1 MLYDMLNSPNNQK
14 RNSPKTSPFLNKVR
28 DILRLKHLSRRTGTS
43 YVYYMIDLIR
53 FHGKRH
59 PKDMGVEEIRAYLSH
74 LATEGNVVA
83 STQNAAVG
91 TAGSRGQQ
99 AVSRVRLADA
109 HLAVKREGQP
119 GTAR

>member
-1 MLYDMLNSPNNQK
+1 MLNSPNNQK

-83 STQNAAVG
+83 STQN
-91 TAGSRGQQ
+91 
-99 AVSRVRLADA
+99 LALSA
-109 HLAVKREGQP
+109 LLFLYR
-119 GTAR
+119 